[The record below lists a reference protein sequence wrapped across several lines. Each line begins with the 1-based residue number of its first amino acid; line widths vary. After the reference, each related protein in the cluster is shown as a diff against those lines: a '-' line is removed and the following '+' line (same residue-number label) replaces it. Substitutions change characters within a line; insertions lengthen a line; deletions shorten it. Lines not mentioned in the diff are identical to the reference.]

1 MTQIDGDFE
10 RSTEVNELEWC
21 IDHNPHVLIPIANG
35 SEEMEIII
43 LVDILR
49 RANINVVLASVEKSP
64 NIVGSQRIK
73 IVADKNITSASDSKY
88 DLIILPVSFLPVHP
102 FIWMVI
108 NGNTHFNKISAFCH

>member
-1 MTQIDGDFE
+1 
-10 RSTEVNELEWC
+10 
-21 IDHNPHVLIPIANG
+21 
-35 SEEMEIII
+35 MEIII

-88 DLIILPVSFLPVHP
+88 DLIILPVSFLPVLFFYLDGHKWQHTFQQDICLLP
-102 FIWMVI
+102 LSSRMWDKLSPSSHLIR
-108 NGNTHFNKISAFCH
+108 